1 MANWC
6 SNILTFYGPAADVE
20 KGLWLARN
28 EYAESGRPDVRRELI
43 GADGSTEPC
52 FEFETHDWPPTEFL
66 KKLSTMLP
74 GTLVLCRFSE
84 PFGGAGGFISYKNST
99 LWECEIERFML
110 EEMGTGTPEQATAGA
125 A

>member
-6 SNILTFYGPAADVE
+6 SNILTFDGPAADVE

-28 EYAESGRPDVRRELI
+28 EFAESRSPDVRREFI
-43 GADGSTEPC
+43 GEDGIASPC
-52 FEFETHDWPPTEFL
+52 CEFETHDFPPTDVL

-84 PFGGAGGFISYKNST
+84 PFGGAGGFISYKNSI

-110 EEMGTGTPEQATAGA
+110 EEMGTRGPEHAPVGA